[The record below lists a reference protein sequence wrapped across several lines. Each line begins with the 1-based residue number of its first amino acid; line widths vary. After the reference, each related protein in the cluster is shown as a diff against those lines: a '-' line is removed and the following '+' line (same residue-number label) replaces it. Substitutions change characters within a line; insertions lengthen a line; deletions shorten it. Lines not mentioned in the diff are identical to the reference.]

1 MMSLTCRVSLSLIL
15 VVAASTSAAT
25 GVTLVERLEVFVEV
39 PGSAAARA
47 EARLAG
53 RPSGVAI
60 GSDAFIPFR
69 DEDGLA
75 ACDQY
80 GMVMTLTGMRL
91 FYH

>member
-1 MMSLTCRVSLSLIL
+1 MATGMDRP
-15 VVAASTSAAT
+15 TSAAP
-25 GVTLVERLEVFVEV
+25 GFTLVELLEVFVEV
-39 PGSAAARA
+39 PGSADARA